1 MLDSAFLLLLLAA
14 APPAVPAPP
23 PGFGPPVD
31 VSRPPVHDVTMSVD
45 VGPARD
51 VMTLLS
57 GGPDAPAALRRLR
70 TSRPFELAL
79 ARAGGNP
86 EDLLGRLV
94 SVAAGTPDPLLS
106 GYARREKAFTR
117 VLDALEADGTRLA
130 MVQARRIAGLLPA
143 TTTVTARLRIVPLFG
158 LGNFADVVAESD
170 GETTWL
176 FADLPGLVP
185 DGTVDFIPRETV
197 LSLLRTS
204 AAESWKRLFAP
215 FRAPPAWPEVKDASF
230 EALLALTVAEGPET
244 MFLFADEFFPLG
256 TMFEDP
262 IQRSFERWN
271 AAAETLLDPK
281 SNEETRRAALAAA
294 SGRGEFWSRH
304 AAVVGARW
312 TETLLARAGNARYL
326 EALAAG
332 PRSVALLYA
341 EVTRKTKEPGF
352 GKAARRALEAAPPAK

>member
-1 MLDSAFLLLLLAA
+1 LLDAALFLLLASVPAA
-14 APPAVPAPP
+14 ASSPP
-23 PGFGPPVD
+23 PGYGPPVD
-31 VSRPPVHDVTMSVD
+31 VSRPPVHDVTMSVE

-51 VMTLLS
+51 VMTLLA

-70 TSRPFELAL
+70 TSRPFELAMS
-79 ARAGGNP
+79 RAGGNP
-86 EDLLGRLV
+86 DDLLGRLV

-106 GYARREKAFTR
+106 GYALRAKAFTR
-117 VLDALEADGTRLA
+117 ILDALEADGTRLA
-130 MVQARRIAGLLPA
+130 MIQARRIAGLLPA
-143 TTTVTARLRIVPLFG
+143 STPVTARLRVVPLFG
-158 LGNFADVVAESD
+158 LGSFADVVAESD

-176 FADLPGLVP
+176 FVDLPGLVP

-215 FRAPPAWPEVKDASF
+215 FRVPPAWPEEEGAGFDV
-230 EALLALTVAEGPET
+230 LLSRTVAEGPET

-262 IQRSFERWN
+262 IKRSFDRWN
-271 AAAETLLDPK
+271 AAAERLLDPK
-281 SNEETRRAALAAA
+281 ATEEGRRAALAAA
-294 SGRGEFWSRH
+294 TGRGDFWSRH
-304 AAVVGARW
+304 AAVVGAKW

-332 PRSVALLYA
+332 PRAVALLYA

-352 GKAARRALEAAPPAK
+352 GRAARRALEAAPAAK

>member
-1 MLDSAFLLLLLAA
+1 MLDAALLLLLATAPA
-14 APPAVPAPP
+14 AGPAPP
-23 PGFGPPVD
+23 PGHGPPID
-31 VSRPPVHDVTMSVD
+31 VSRPPVHDVSLSVD

-51 VMTLLS
+51 VLTLLT
-57 GGPDAPAALRRLR
+57 GGSEAPAALRRLR
-70 TSRPFELAL
+70 ASRPFEIAMS
-79 ARAGGNP
+79 RAGGNP

-117 VLDALEADGTRLA
+117 VLDALETDGTRLA

-143 TTTVTARLRIVPLFG
+143 SPRVTARLKVVPLFG
-158 LGNFADVVAESD
+158 LGSFADVVVEGD

-185 DGTVDFIPRETV
+185 DGTVEFIPRETV

-204 AAESWKRLFAP
+204 AAEAWKRLFAP
-215 FRAPPAWPEVKDASF
+215 FRAAPAWPAEDAPAF
-230 EALLALTVAEGPET
+230 DALLALTVAEGPAT
-244 MFLFADEFFPLG
+244 MFLFADEFFPLA
-256 TMFEDP
+256 TMFEEP
-262 IQRSFERWN
+262 IGRSFERWN

-281 SNEETRRAALAAA
+281 ANEEARRAALAGAT
-294 SGRGEFWSRH
+294 GRADFWGRH
-304 AAVVGARW
+304 AAVVGAKW
-312 TETLLARAGNARYL
+312 TETLLLRAGSTRYL

-332 PRSVALLYA
+332 PRAVALLYA

-352 GKAARRALEAAPPAK
+352 GKAARRALESPPPAR